1 MKNEKEI
8 KRILQ
13 SYKDEY
19 VRYMNGAGS
28 FTPKHKYTLQG
39 KIEALQEILE
49 KEDK

>member
-1 MKNEKEI
+1 MKTEKQV
-8 KRILQ
+8 KKILQ

-49 KEDK
+49 SEEK

>member
-1 MKNEKEI
+1 MKTKKQI
-8 KRILQ
+8 KDMLQ

-49 KEDK
+49 GEER

>member
-1 MKNEKEI
+1 MKTQKQI
-8 KRILQ
+8 KDILQ

-19 VRYMNGAGS
+19 VRYMNSAGS

-49 KEDK
+49 NTK